1 MAVQLFPHDRVGQV
15 VVAQVVGRDGAH
27 GPDQVHRQPGVL
39 GDALGVVRQQVGEH
53 VAAVHAHGPDPAQ
66 VVQADVLEAD
76 PLGFH
81 LQPAGQPALH
91 PDRHVAQPERAVAAV
106 DQCLG
111 HDPDRVREVDDPVPG
126 CGPPVHGLGELQDH
140 GHGADCLGQAAG
152 TGRLLADRAEAGRD
166 GLVAQPRGLAADPE
180 LDEHEI
186 GAVQRGIAIG
196 RPDET
201 AGPAGLPE
209 HPLGETADDR
219 EALGID
225 VEQDELVDGQA
236 VGAADHALHQ
246 FGRVRAPA
254 TDDRHLDAHLASP
267 PRHGPACMP
276 GP

>member
-1 MAVQLFPHDRVGQV
+1 M
-15 VVAQVVGRDGAH
+15 
-27 GPDQVHRQPGVL
+27 
-39 GDALGVVRQQVGEH
+39 
-53 VAAVHAHGPDPAQ
+53 
-66 VVQADVLEAD
+66 
-76 PLGFH
+76 
-81 LQPAGQPALH
+81 
-91 PDRHVAQPERAVAAV
+91 AAV
-106 DQCLG
+106 DQRLG

-126 CGPPVHGLGELQDH
+126 CGPAVHRLGELQDH
-140 GHGADCLGQAAG
+140 GHRADCLGQAAG

-166 GLVAQPRGLAADPE
+166 GLVAQASSLTADPE

-196 RPDET
+196 RPDEP

-219 EALGID
+219 KALGID
-225 VEQDELVDGQA
+225 IEQDELVDGQA

-267 PRHGPACMP
+267 PRHRTGYCRGP
-276 GP
+276 